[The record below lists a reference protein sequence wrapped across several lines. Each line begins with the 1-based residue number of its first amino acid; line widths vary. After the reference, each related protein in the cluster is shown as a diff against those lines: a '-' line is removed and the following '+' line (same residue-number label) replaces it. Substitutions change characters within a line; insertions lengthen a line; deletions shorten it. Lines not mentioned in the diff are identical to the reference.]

1 MRKTN
6 EEAGY
11 RCKWA
16 EIEDNLSYDFQNWIW
31 GNKIWRENYT
41 IQTGGDQDLTLATEQ
56 KEGDRMHFQEAA
68 KFSNHLTNKRQQ

>member
-16 EIEDNLSYDFQNWIW
+16 EIEDNLTYDFQNWIW
-31 GNKIWRENYT
+31 GNKIWIENYT
-41 IQTGGDQDLTLATEQ
+41 NPNRRRPRLDFGHRDTT
-56 KEGDRMHFQEAA
+56 HFQEAA
-68 KFSNHLTNKRQQ
+68 KFSNHLT